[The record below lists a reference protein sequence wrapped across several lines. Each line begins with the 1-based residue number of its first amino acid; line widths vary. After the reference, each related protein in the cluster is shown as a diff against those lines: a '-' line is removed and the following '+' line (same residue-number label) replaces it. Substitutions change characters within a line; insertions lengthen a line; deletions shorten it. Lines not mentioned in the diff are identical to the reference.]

1 MKQPIKRIAL
11 VTLTTTALGLSLAS
25 TAFAQPADAVQPTL
39 LAANTSVDKA
49 EQAVSDTWITS
60 KVKSSFIADQS
71 LSGLDIKVETNQGVV
86 ALSGVVSSTRYS
98 ETVGRLRSNVRPCQV
113 TSSEWLLMKWIMRP
127 PISRSGKCLSA
138 PAPSMRT

>member
-11 VTLTTTALGLSLAS
+11 ATLTASALSLSLAS

-39 LAANTSVDKA
+39 LAANASVDKA

-86 ALSGVVSSTRYS
+86 ALSGVVAS
-98 ETVGRLRSNVRPCQV
+98 EAERDLAVAKAQEIEGVKAV
-113 TSSEWLLMKWIMRP
+113 
-127 PISRSGKCLSA
+127 SA
-138 PAPSMRT
+138 EALKTAD

>member
-11 VTLTTTALGLSLAS
+11 ATLTASALSLSLAS
-25 TAFAQPADAVQPTL
+25 TAFAQPAEAAQPTL
-39 LAANTSVDKA
+39 LAANASLDKA

-86 ALSGVVSSTRYS
+86 ALSGVVAS
-98 ETVGRLRSNVRPCQV
+98 EAERDLAVAKAQEIEGVKAV
-113 TSSEWLLMKWIMRP
+113 
-127 PISRSGKCLSA
+127 SA
-138 PAPSMRT
+138 EALKTAD